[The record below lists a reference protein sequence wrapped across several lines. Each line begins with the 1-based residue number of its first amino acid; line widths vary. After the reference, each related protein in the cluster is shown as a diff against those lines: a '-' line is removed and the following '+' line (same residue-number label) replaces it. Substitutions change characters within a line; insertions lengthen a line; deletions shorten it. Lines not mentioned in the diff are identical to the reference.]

1 MWHNLTGPDYGYD
14 FRGVLDAARAMLDGT
29 NPYVGSSAHALL
41 LANNPYVLPPLI
53 GELTIPLTSLYSGL
67 SVAFLNAICIAAM
80 IGALWLLDVR
90 DPWIYVIVLFSLPFI
105 DSLWLGQP
113 DGLFALAL
121 ALAWRYRQSWPSAVA
136 IGVLIAAKLLLWP
149 LLLWLLLTRRIAST
163 VLATVTAAL
172 LLVGTWAAIGFHGL
186 RGYVHRLSLDG
197 QAFDTRSHSIAAAA
211 IRLGTS
217 AHAGQ
222 VIGILVGA
230 ALAVA
235 LARSSRMSDIGIFT
249 AAIVAGLFV
258 SPLLWTH
265 YLTVLFV
272 PLAITRPRLDTA
284 WLATAAF
291 YLSPVEPVTHVWQIL
306 LVPVLGAGLAFAAV
320 RAPSH
325 DADRASPPPMQPL
338 PPGVRR
344 NPSPHPGSP

>member
-1 MWHNLTGPDYGYD
+1 M
-14 FRGVLDAARAMLDGT
+14 
-29 NPYVGSSAHALL
+29 
-41 LANNPYVLPPLI
+41 
-53 GELTIPLTSLYSGL
+53 
-67 SVAFLNAICIAAM
+67 
-80 IGALWLLDVR
+80 
-90 DPWIYVIVLFSLPFI
+90 
-105 DSLWLGQP
+105 
-113 DGLFALAL
+113 
-121 ALAWRYRQSWPSAVA
+121 
-136 IGVLIAAKLLLWP
+136 
-149 LLLWLLLTRRIAST
+149 
-163 VLATVTAAL
+163 
-172 LLVGTWAAIGFHGL
+172 
-186 RGYVHRLSLDG
+186 
-197 QAFDTRSHSIAAAA
+197 
-211 IRLGTS
+211 
-217 AHAGQ
+217 
-222 VIGILVGA
+222 IGILVGA

-235 LARSSRMSDIGIFT
+235 LARSSKMSDIGIFT